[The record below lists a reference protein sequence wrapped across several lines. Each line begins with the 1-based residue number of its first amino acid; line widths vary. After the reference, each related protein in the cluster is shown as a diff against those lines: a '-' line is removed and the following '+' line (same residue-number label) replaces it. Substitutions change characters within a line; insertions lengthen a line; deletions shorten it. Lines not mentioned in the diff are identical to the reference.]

1 MLNLMTTSKIFLEL
15 IDNSVCHILNKYFMN
30 EDLNWKG

>member
-15 IDNSVCHILNKYFMN
+15 TNNNICYTHNKYFMN
-30 EDLNWKG
+30 EDLNWQG